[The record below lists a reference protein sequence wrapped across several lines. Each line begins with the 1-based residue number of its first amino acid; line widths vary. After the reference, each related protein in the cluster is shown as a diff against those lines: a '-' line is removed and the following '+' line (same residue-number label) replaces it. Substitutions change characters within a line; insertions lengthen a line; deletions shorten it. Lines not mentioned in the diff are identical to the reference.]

1 MFEHCICNYISTKIT
16 DMSYLESFN
25 WRYATKRMNGKT
37 VPAGQ
42 LNNILEAT
50 RLAPSSLG
58 LQPFDVLVI
67 QDPILRA
74 NISPAIYNQ
83 PQVTE
88 GSAIMVF
95 AAWKNIA
102 PERIDQ
108 YLQNVASTRNLPLE
122 SLNEFRKM
130 IEGNI
135 TTRTDEQ
142 VHQWAARQAYIALGY
157 ATAAASLE
165 KVDSTPMEGFNAAAL
180 NEILGLDEKGMSAV
194 AVLALGYR
202 DEEND
207 HLAKA
212 PKVRRPATS
221 FFTVYEGS

>member
-1 MFEHCICNYISTKIT
+1 
-16 DMSYLESFN
+16 
-25 WRYATKRMNGKT
+25 MNGKP
-37 VPAGQ
+37 VPADQ

-67 QDPILRA
+67 QDPELRA
-74 NISPAIYNQ
+74 NLSPAIYNQ

-88 GSAIMVF
+88 GSALLVF
-95 AAWKNIA
+95 AAWKNVA
-102 PERIDQ
+102 PGQIDQ
-108 YLQNVASTRNLPLE
+108 YLENIASTRNIPLE
-122 SLNEFRKM
+122 SLNDFRKM
-130 IEGNI
+130 IEGSI

-157 ATAAASLE
+157 ATAAASFE
-165 KVDSTPMEGFNAAAL
+165 KVDSTPMEGFNAAAV
-180 NEILGLDEKGMSAV
+180 NEVLDLDGKGLSAV

-207 HLAKA
+207 HLANA
-212 PKVRRPATS
+212 PKVRRPASS
-221 FFTVYEGS
+221 FFTVYKGS